1 MHGSFTTERQ
11 NVFDAMTRQP
21 TLKQTCCRLG
31 NDNLLVRRNVVA
43 VRVRNKSETL
53 CVPRIQPKV
62 LFRQVN
68 AALVTNFNHKSESNF
83 GFSLVPKADEICGC
97 TLTPNSKPAFIT

>member
-1 MHGSFTTERQ
+1 MSGWQQRNTDAMHGSFATEWQ

-31 NDNLLVRRNVVA
+31 NDNLLVRRNMVA
-43 VRVRNKSETL
+43 VRVRNKSEAL
-53 CVPRIQPKV
+53 CVPRIQPQV

-68 AALVTNFNHKSESNF
+68 AALVTDFNHKSEFSF
-83 GFSLVPKADEICGC
+83 KFSLVP
-97 TLTPNSKPAFIT
+97 

>member
-1 MHGSFTTERQ
+1 VSGGQQRNTDAMHGSFTTEWQ
-11 NVFDAMTRQP
+11 NVFDAMTWQP

-43 VRVRNKSETL
+43 VRVRNKSQTP

-62 LFRQVN
+62 LFWQEN
-68 AALVTNFNHKSESNF
+68 AAFVANFNHKSEFSF
-83 GFSLVPKADEICGC
+83 KFSLVP
-97 TLTPNSKPAFIT
+97 